1 MTASTPYATLQDQ
14 NRGLDAICPDDWS
27 TMTPQEKRDMASGDH
42 HYLGCYCAP
51 RPFQAQV
58 DDRLCT
64 LYLRKQG
71 TATFW
76 TLFAS
81 ILVVLVNFA
90 IQRAL
95 ERAAA
100 YTKAHSLDQQ
110 KLEVCRQTFFLK
122 FINTGAVILLLNSQ
136 EVQQLLGLRITHG
149 NFTREFYYT
158 TGAPS
163 LCLRCTLEWING
175 RMNVCMYASAN
186 PTS

>member
-1 MTASTPYATLQDQ
+1 MTGSTPHAPLQGQ
-14 NRGLDAICPDDWS
+14 NRGLDAICPDSWS
-27 TMTPQEKRDMASGDH
+27 SMSSQAQRTMAEGDH

-51 RPFQAQV
+51 RPFHAQV
-58 DDRLCT
+58 ADRLCT

-81 ILVVLVNFA
+81 FLVAAVNFA
-90 IQRAL
+90 IQQAL

-136 EVQQLLGLRITHG
+136 EVQHLLGLRITSSG

-158 TGAPS
+158 TGALS
-163 LCLRCTLEWING
+163 LCFE
-175 RMNVCMYASAN
+175 MHA
-186 PTS
+186 